1 MCLIFANVRNKK
13 ATPSPSSLIES
24 MRNLGYDL
32 PSALADIIDNS
43 ITAKASEIH
52 IDYGWNDG
60 EPYVLIIDNG
70 DGMSE
75 DKLLEAMTPGATSPL
90 EERELHDLGRFGL
103 GLKTASW
110 SQCKRMTAY
119 TKNEDSVHH
128 LTWDLDYV
136 SEVDEWELLGD
147 LEHFEQK
154 ILNDKLSFSESGTAI
169 LWSKLDRILPE
180 KGDDENKKNHLYSV
194 MVDLVTP
201 HLSMIF
207 HRYLEKKKV
216 EIFVGR
222 ASCNPWDPF
231 MSSHHA
237 TEEVSSEGFEDD
249 KITIT
254 PFILPHSSKLITALE
269 KEQAEGIR
277 GWDANQGFFVYRRD
291 RMIISGGYF
300 DLDLKSNPSYRLCRI
315 KVDLTN
321 EFDLAW
327 KVDVRKKDVIPPPGY
342 RDVLKR
348 IARNTMSRSSNRYV
362 ARTTSKTRLR
372 KNQTLEEVWQRKQIG
387 EKIQYK
393 INSNSPGIQ
402 AIIGQNNIDKKVLR
416 QLLYI
421 IERTIPYRSITLDN
435 NEMED
440 ATMNLPEENIRPPDG
455 LHQVALNLIRSRV
468 EQGMSTADA
477 IELVTQQV
485 LPSFGARFRVGIEDE
500 FKDEL

>member
-1 MCLIFANVRNKK
+1 MLNKT
-13 ATPSPSSLIES
+13 ATPSPSALIES

-43 ITAKASEIH
+43 ITAQANEIH
-52 IDYGWNDG
+52 IDYGWNEG

-70 DGMSE
+70 NGMSE
-75 DKLLEAMTPGATSPL
+75 DKLLEAMTPGNGML
-90 EERELHDLGRFGL
+90 DERELHDLGRFGL

-119 TKNEDSVHH
+119 TKHEDSIHH
-128 LTWDLDYV
+128 LTWDIDHV
-136 SEVDEWELLGD
+136 SEVDDWELLVE
-147 LEHFEQK
+147 LEQFEVN
-154 ILNDKLSFSESGTAI
+154 ILSDKLDPHESSTAI
-169 LWSKLDRILPE
+169 LWTKLDRILPE
-180 KGDDENKKNHLYSV
+180 KGDDETKKGYLYSI
-194 MVDLVTP
+194 MADLVMP

-216 EIFVGR
+216 DIFVGR
-222 ASCNPWDPF
+222 AACSPWDPF
-231 MSSHHA
+231 MSTHHA
-237 TEEVSSEGFEDD
+237 TEEVSAEGFEDD

-254 PFILPHSSKLITALE
+254 PFVLPHSSKLTTALE

-300 DLDLKSNPSYRLCRI
+300 DLDLKSNASYRLCRI

-342 RDVLKR
+342 REELKR
-348 IARNTMSRSSNRYV
+348 IAKSTMNRSSNRYV
-362 ARTTSKTRLR
+362 ARTTSKTRMR

-402 AIIGQNNIDKKVLR
+402 AIINQHSIDKKVLK

-435 NEMED
+435 NKMED
-440 ATMNLPEENIRPPDG
+440 ATMDLPQENIRPPDG
-455 LHQVALNLIRSRV
+455 LFQVARNLINSRV
-468 EQGMSTADA
+468 NEGMSTAEA
-477 IELVTQQV
+477 IEIVTQQI
-485 LPSFGARFRVGIEDE
+485 LPSFGAEFRVGLEDE
-500 FKDEL
+500 FKGEL

>member
-1 MCLIFANVRNKK
+1 
-13 ATPSPSSLIES
+13 

-43 ITAKASEIH
+43 ITAKAKKIH
-52 IDYGWNDG
+52 IDYGWENG
-60 EPYVLIIDNG
+60 VPYVLILD
-70 DGMSE
+70 DGSGMPE
-75 DKLLEAMTPGATSPL
+75 DKLFEAMTPGQGML
-90 EERELHDLGRFGL
+90 EERELDDLGRFGL

-119 TKNEDSVHH
+119 TSHGGSIHH
-128 LTWDLDYV
+128 LTWDLDRV
-136 SEVDEWELLGD
+136 RKVDKWELLGE
-147 LEHFEQK
+147 LEQYEVD
-154 ILNDKLSFSESGTAI
+154 ILTDKLNSHENGTAI
-169 LWSKLDRILPE
+169 LWTNLDRILPAN
-180 KGDDENKKNHLYSV
+180 GDEETKKRHLYSI

-207 HRYLEKKKV
+207 HRYLEHKKI
-216 EIFVGR
+216 EISVGR
-222 ASCNPWDPF
+222 GVCSPWDPF
-231 MSSHHA
+231 MSAHHA

-254 PFILPHSSKLITALE
+254 PYLLPHSSKLTTTKE
-269 KEQAEGIR
+269 KDEAEGVR
-277 GWDANQGFFVYRRD
+277 GWDANQGFFVYRKD

-300 DLDLKSNPSYRLCRI
+300 NLDLKSNPSYRLCRI

-342 RDVLKR
+342 REVLKR
-348 IARNTMSRSSNRYV
+348 IARSTMKRSSNRYV
-362 ARTTSKTRLR
+362 ARTKPKTRLR
-372 KNQTLEEVWQRKQIG
+372 KNQTLEDVWLRRPIG

-402 AIIGQNNIDKKVLR
+402 AIIDEHNIEKRVLK

-421 IERTIPYRSITLDN
+421 IERTIPYRAITLDN
-435 NEMED
+435 NMMED
-440 ATMNLPEENIRPPDG
+440 ATMDLPQENIRPPDG
-455 LHQVALNLIRSRV
+455 LHQVAINLIKSRIN
-468 EQGMSTADA
+468 EGMSALDA
-477 IELVTQQV
+477 IEIVTQQI
-485 LPSFGARFRVGIEDE
+485 LPSFGAEFRVGLEDV